1 MPSRT
6 MRDAERHLAGLT
18 RVAAFLFL
26 ISASATPLAA
36 QIGALKKK
44 AKAAAGI
51 TPAAQPGAQPA
62 AAAAGT
68 GTGTGTGGTLVLD
81 DEVIKRLIK
90 GFHAAKAER
99 EAAAKSDTPYGRY
112 IQQEAAYKA
121 AKPKCDAASQTWPQ
135 RLSANQG
142 LMEKNG
148 RYLEMMMAAQQKQ
161 DTAAQRAWGD
171 SMLMAVD
178 ASCAVKEPQQPPGY
192 YDSRRD
198 VDARAEEAQLKAADM
213 DRRELGATVDR
224 AIAILENAPPP
235 DVSPSEKN
243 AVERQK
249 DELNRL
255 MGRESPPAPAAAP
268 PPTPAPAA
276 APPAAAGS
284 GLTDR
289 QQAAAECMA
298 KNAKKNEAEIERL
311 GEGVRKA
318 AESGDNGAAMAIAD
332 SIRQIQSAG
341 CPSL

>member
-1 MPSRT
+1 MSS
-6 MRDAERHLAGLT
+6 HLT
-18 RVAAFLFL
+18 RVAAFLVL
-26 ISASATPLAA
+26 TTAVATPLAA

-44 AKAAAGI
+44 ARAAAGV
-51 TPAAQPGAQPA
+51 TPAAEPSAQPA
-62 AAAAGT
+62 ADGAGN
-68 GTGTGTGGTLVLD
+68 GGTLVLD
-81 DEVIKRLIK
+81 DEVIECLIK

-99 EAAAKSDTPYGRY
+99 DAAAKSDTPYGRY
-112 IQQEAAYKA
+112 VRQEAAYKA
-121 AKPKCDAASQTWPQ
+121 AKPKCDAAGQVFAQ
-135 RLSANQG
+135 RLGGDQAM
-142 LMEKNG
+142 MEKNG

-171 SMLMAVD
+171 SMLMLQD
-178 ASCAVKEPQQPPGY
+178 PSCTVKEPVQPAGY
-192 YDSRRD
+192 FDSRRD

-213 DRRELGATVDR
+213 DRLELGATVDR

-243 AVERQK
+243 AVEKRE
-249 DELNRL
+249 DELNRV
-255 MGRESPPAPAAAP
+255 MGREP
-268 PPTPAPAA
+268 
-276 APPAAAGS
+276 PPAAAAAPAPTPPPAAAAPTPPAGP
-284 GLTDR
+284 GLTDK

-298 KNAKKNEAEIERL
+298 KNAKKHEAEIERL

>member
-6 MRDAERHLAGLT
+6 MRA
-18 RVAAFLFL
+18 AAFLIL
-26 ISASATPLAA
+26 TSAIATPLAA

-62 AAAAGT
+62 ADGAGN
-68 GTGTGTGGTLVLD
+68 GGTLVLD
-81 DEVIKRLIK
+81 DEVIERLIK

-99 EAAAKSDTPYGRY
+99 EAAAKMDTPYGRY
-112 IQQEAAYKA
+112 IRQEAAYKA
-121 AKPKCDAASQTWPQ
+121 AKPKCDAAQQTWPQ

-142 LMEKNG
+142 MMEKNG
-148 RYLEMMMAAQQKQ
+148 RYLEMMMAAQEKQ

-178 ASCAVKEPQQPPGY
+178 ASCGVKEPQQPAGY
-192 YDSRRD
+192 YDSQRD
-198 VDARAEEAQLKAADM
+198 VDARAEVAQLKAADM

-243 AVERQK
+243 AVDKRK
-249 DELNRL
+249 DELNRV
-255 MGRESPPAPAAAP
+255 MGREPPPAAAASP
-268 PPTPAPAA
+268 PPTPVPAA

-284 GLTDR
+284 GLSDR

-298 KNAKKNEAEIERL
+298 KNAKKHEAEIERL
-311 GEGVRKA
+311 GEGVRRA
-318 AESGDNGAAMAIAD
+318 AESGDNASAMAIAD

>member
-1 MPSRT
+1 
-6 MRDAERHLAGLT
+6 LAGLT
-18 RVAAFLFL
+18 RVAAFLVL
-26 ISASATPLAA
+26 TTAIATPLAA

-44 AKAAAGI
+44 AQAAAGI
-51 TPAAQPGAQPA
+51 SPAAQPSAQPA
-62 AAAAGT
+62 ADGA

-112 IQQEAAYKA
+112 TRQEAAYKA

-142 LMEKNG
+142 LME
-148 RYLEMMMAAQQKQ
+148 AQQKQ

-178 ASCAVKEPQQPPGY
+178 ASCGVKEPQQPPGY

-213 DRRELGATVDR
+213 DRRELGATLDR

-243 AVERQK
+243 AVNKRK
-249 DELNRL
+249 DELNRV
-255 MGRESPPAPAAAP
+255 MGREPPPAAAAAP
-268 PPTPAPAA
+268 PPTPAPAAA

-284 GLTDR
+284 GLTDN

-298 KNAKKNEAEIERL
+298 KNARKHEAEIERL

-318 AESGDNGAAMAIAD
+318 AERGDNASAMAIAD

>member
-6 MRDAERHLAGLT
+6 MRA
-18 RVAAFLFL
+18 AAFLFL
-26 ISASATPLAA
+26 MTAIATPLAA
-36 QIGALKKK
+36 QFGGLKKK
-44 AKAAAGI
+44 VKAAAGVS
-51 TPAAQPGAQPA
+51 PAAQPTAQPA
-62 AAAAGT
+62 ANPAG
-68 GTGTGTGGTLVLD
+68 GGTLVLD
-81 DEVIKRLIK
+81 DEVIERLIK

-112 IQQEAAYKA
+112 ARQEAAYKA
-121 AKPKCDAASQTWPQ
+121 AKPKCDAAQQTWPQ
-135 RLSANQG
+135 RLSGNPG
-142 LMEKNG
+142 MMEKNG
-148 RYLEMMMAAQQKQ
+148 RYIEMMMAAQEKQ

-171 SMLMAVD
+171 SMLVAVD
-178 ASCAVKEPQQPPGY
+178 PSCAVKEPQQHAGH
-192 YDSRRD
+192 YDSQRE

-213 DRRELGATVDR
+213 DRLELGATVDR

-243 AVERQK
+243 AVDKRK
-249 DELNRL
+249 AELDRA
-255 MGRESPPAPAAAP
+255 MGREPPAAAAAP
-268 PPTPAPAA
+268 APTPAPAA
-276 APPAAAGS
+276 AAPTPAAGS

-298 KNAKKNEAEIERL
+298 KNAEKHEAEIERL

-332 SIRQIQSAG
+332 SIRVIQSAG